1 MLPPV
6 IPLPILYMTVVSGLV
21 CLPIFALSI
30 VNFGLLSIWL
40 NAAVS
45 VFIAVH
51 HLTLCIVSWV
61 SRKRLPSTKIII
73 DDEESSFFLDDPEV
87 DPPAAYSRTNIAS
100 LVFLVILNAI
110 AFSIMV
116 DITTRGAMKST
127 LPAERVGSHKWN
139 IKIQIGQSS
148 ILGVELLVLSTIL
161 TICTLGRKRIVDAVE
176 ERRSALDLDY

>member
-6 IPLPILYMTVVSGLV
+6 IFPRPVLYLTAVSGLI

-45 VFIAVH
+45 VFIGIH
-51 HLTLCIVSWV
+51 HLTLCIVSWAL
-61 SRKRLPSTKIII
+61 RKRLPSPKIII
-73 DDEESSFFLDDPEV
+73 DDEESSFFHDDPEIE
-87 DPPAAYSRTNIAS
+87 PPAAYSRTNIAS
-100 LVFLVILNAI
+100 MVFLVILNAI

-148 ILGVELLVLSTIL
+148 VLGIELLVLSTIL
-161 TICTLGRKRIVDAVE
+161 AICTFGRKRMVDEAE
-176 ERRSALDLDY
+176 ERKSELEF

>member
-1 MLPPV
+1 MLAYTMFPGPV
-6 IPLPILYMTVVSGLV
+6 FYLTALSGLI
-21 CLPIFALSI
+21 CLPIFALSM

-40 NAAVS
+40 NAALAV
-45 VFIAVH
+45 VIAIH
-51 HLTLCIVSWV
+51 HITLCIVTWA
-61 SRKRLPSTKIII
+61 SRKSIPLKKVII
-73 DDEESSFFLDDPEV
+73 DDEESSFFLDDLDVE
-87 DPPAAYSRTNIAS
+87 PPAPYSLTNIAS

-148 ILGVELLVLSTIL
+148 VLGVELLVLSAIL
-161 TICTLGRKRIVDAVE
+161 TICALGRRRVIE
-176 ERRSALDLDY
+176 EAEDRKDELEY